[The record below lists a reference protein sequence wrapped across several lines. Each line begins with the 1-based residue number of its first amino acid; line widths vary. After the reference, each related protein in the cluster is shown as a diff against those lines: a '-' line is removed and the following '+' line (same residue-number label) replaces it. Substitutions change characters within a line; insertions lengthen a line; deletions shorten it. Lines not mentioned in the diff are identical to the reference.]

1 MIPPPQMGLD
11 KIETSALRHALS
23 AHHQRGA
30 GPLHGLE
37 AFALERRLAMI
48 REELLRARDLEDPG
62 ARARLY
68 RLQGQLEA
76 LEEVAR
82 FPVVAAILAEVKR
95 REGGE

>member
-11 KIETSALRHALS
+11 KIELSALRHALA
-23 AHHQRGA
+23 AHSQRGA
-30 GPLHGLE
+30 GPLHGIE
-37 AFALERRLAMI
+37 AFALERRISAI

-62 ARARLY
+62 TRARIY

-76 LEEVAR
+76 LEEVSR